1 MMMHACAR
9 GIFHNDA
16 KSAAHT
22 LTPLECLHPCRHSLL
37 CISMEREEFLFF
49 ALPLDVIALLLSH
62 FPQFV
67 VALPSHAQK
76 LAFARTSMMHAARQ
90 TVQLRNCSHLE
101 RAPASYNKGAIAI
114 ANIGATSCLSALHF
128 AILKNRLL
136 DRAIWEHFL
145 LLLFTILRGY
155 RKILFQ

>member
-1 MMMHACAR
+1 MHACAR

-22 LTPLECLHPCRHSLL
+22 LTPLECLHPCRRAFQWRERSSSFSL
-37 CISMEREEFLFF
+37 SRS
-49 ALPLDVIALLLSH
+49 LDVIALLLLSH

-76 LAFARTSMMHAARQ
+76 LAVARTMMHAARQ
-90 TVQLRNCSHLE
+90 TVQLRNCSHLG
-101 RAPASYNKGAIAI
+101 RARASYNKGAIAI

-128 AILKNRLL
+128 AILKNRSL
-136 DRAIWEHFL
+136 DRAICEHFL
-145 LLLFTILRGY
+145 LLLFTILLGFRNVEF
-155 RKILFQ
+155 I

>member
-1 MMMHACAR
+1 MLHACAR

-22 LTPLECLHPCRHSLL
+22 LTPLECLHPCRRAFQWRERSSSFSL
-37 CISMEREEFLFF
+37 SRS
-49 ALPLDVIALLLSH
+49 LDVIALLLLSH

-67 VALPSHAQK
+67 VAPPSHAQK
-76 LAFARTSMMHAARQ
+76 LAFARTMMHAARQ

-101 RAPASYNKGAIAI
+101 RARASYMSAIAI

-145 LLLFTILRGY
+145 LLLFTIFRGFM
-155 RKILFQ
+155 KILFQ